1 MPLPSS
7 RSFVFSPIDQKEKFD
22 DSWIHDLDLES
33 PSEFH
38 YGRLDV
44 LPQSAV
50 DAEVSHWDIANGEDD
65 DWRQFHMEW
74 VRGDAEMPF
83 SPTIVNTS

>member
-1 MPLPSS
+1 M
-7 RSFVFSPIDQKEKFD
+7 DQRETVD
-22 DSWIHDLDLES
+22 DLWIRGLDLES

-44 LPQSAV
+44 LPQSAI
-50 DAEVSHWDIANGEDD
+50 DEEVSHWDTADGEDY
-65 DWRQFHMEW
+65 DWRQFHTEW

-83 SPTIVNTS
+83 SPNKQR